1 MRRSRAAIGITSTAL
16 DDDDDYDDDDDDD
29 DVVVHGD
36 DADHDVD
43 DDDGDDN
50 DDEDGLPS
58 NSQPPYSHQ
67 TSKSKVGKKCDKNCL
82 KTPQKLTKR
91 LILLIVT
98 HFSCAKFSFSNFNQ
112 FNR

>member
-1 MRRSRAAIGITSTAL
+1 MVGARDTYVSKYPKIKYTFLRGSWEGRNPSLPQNAEVASTN
-16 DDDDDYDDDDDDD
+16 
-29 DVVVHGD
+29 H
-36 DADHDVD
+36 

-98 HFSCAKFSFSNFNQ
+98 HFSCAKFSFT
-112 FNR
+112 

>member
-1 MRRSRAAIGITSTAL
+1 MSLG
-16 DDDDDYDDDDDDD
+16 
-29 DVVVHGD
+29 VVRNLWPSGDD
-36 DADHDVD
+36 DADDG

-50 DDEDGLPS
+50 DDEDGFPS

-98 HFSCAKFSFSNFNQ
+98 HFSCAKFSFT
-112 FNR
+112 